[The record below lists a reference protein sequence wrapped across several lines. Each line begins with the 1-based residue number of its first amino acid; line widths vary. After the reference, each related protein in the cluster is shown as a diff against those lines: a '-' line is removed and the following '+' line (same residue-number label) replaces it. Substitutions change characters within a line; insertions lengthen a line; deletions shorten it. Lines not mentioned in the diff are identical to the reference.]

1 MVRTLKLPLP
11 GARVQ
16 YCKPCGKTNK
26 TKPQKPKQIKT
37 RDREAT
43 QKIIQTLVTVN
54 RVIISCLKIFRKYE
68 FRANL
73 SLFNEHRK

>member
-1 MVRTLKLPLP
+1 MVRTLKLPLM

-16 YCKPCGKTNK
+16 SCKPRGKTNK
-26 TKPQKPKQIKT
+26 TKPQEPKQIKT

-43 QKIIQTLVTVN
+43 QKVIQTLVTIN
-54 RVIISCLKIFRKYE
+54 RVISCLKIFIKCE

-73 SLFNEHRK
+73 PLYNEHRK